1 MSQRLSASIVIA
13 AVMMVGSI
21 AGAVALKPTVHIADL
36 KPKLVLEDVIPKQ
49 FGDWQEVPGV
59 QQVLPDPVAQ
69 AVIEATYSQT
79 LARAYINSK
88 GAVVLMSVAYGS
100 DQNSEATAA
109 HRPEFC
115 YVGQGFTITDKGARE
130 VEMFGHKVP
139 MRLLSGTR
147 ESYSEQIS
155 YYVTLDETATLPGL
169 GRKLA
174 QLNYGLRGKIAD
186 GMLVRIS
193 TPNVSE
199 DEAIAIHNGFLRDL
213 NQSVPPAFR
222 SRVFGA

>member
-13 AVMMVGSI
+13 AIMMVGSI
-21 AGAVALKPTVHIADL
+21 AGAVVLKPTVHIADQ
-36 KPKLVLEDVIPKQ
+36 KPKLVLEDVFPKQ
-49 FGDWQEVPGV
+49 FGDWKEVPGV

-69 AVIEATYSQT
+69 AVIQATYSQT

-88 GAVVLMSVAYGS
+88 DEVILMSVAYGS

-115 YVGQGFTITDKGARE
+115 YVGQGFTITDKGARD
-130 VEMFGHKVP
+130 VDMFGHQVP
-139 MRLLSGTR
+139 MRLLTGVR
-147 ESYSEQIS
+147 DGYSEQIS

-193 TPNVSE
+193 TPRVSE
-199 DEAIAIHNGFLRDL
+199 AEAIAIHDRFLRDL
-213 NQSVPPAFR
+213 HQSVSTTFR

>member
-13 AVMMVGSI
+13 AIMMAGSI
-21 AGAVALKPTVHIADL
+21 AGAVALKPTVHIADQ
-36 KPKLVLEDVIPKQ
+36 KPKLVLEDVFPKQ
-49 FGDWQEVPGV
+49 FGDWKEVPGV

-69 AVIEATYSQT
+69 AVIQATYSQT

-88 GAVVLMSVAYGS
+88 DQVILMSVAYGS

-130 VEMFGHKVP
+130 VEISGHKVP
-139 MRLLSGTR
+139 MRLLTGVR
-147 ESYSEQIS
+147 ERYTEQIS

-193 TPNVSE
+193 TPHVSE
-199 DEAIAIHNGFLRDL
+199 EEAIAIHDRFIRDL
-213 NQSVPPAFR
+213 NQSVSTTFR

>member
-13 AVMMVGSI
+13 AIMMVGSI

-36 KPKLVLEDVIPKQ
+36 KPKLVVKDVFPTQ
-49 FGDWQEVPGV
+49 FADWKEVPGV

-69 AVIEATYSQT
+69 AVIDATYSQT

-88 GAVVLMSVAYGS
+88 GQVILMSIAYGS
-100 DQNSEATAA
+100 DQNSESTAA

-130 VEMFGHKVP
+130 VEVGHHKFPV
-139 MRLLSGTR
+139 RLLTGVR
-147 ESYSEQIS
+147 EGYVEQIS

-199 DEAIAIHNGFLRDL
+199 AEAVAIHNRFLQDL
-213 NQSVPPAFR
+213 NQSFPSAFR